1 MAAPSR
7 STSAVTASGSKSQAP
22 AQIVARAMT
31 KLAARDRAA
40 GSGRLRV
47 QPRPSGL
54 GWRPVVKPPTPSSR
68 TDRALRVYSP
78 VLGAI
83 QLATRLR
90 AGEDADRHAF
100 SCVDSLLV
108 NLMGY
113 AGNLIDHPR

>member
-1 MAAPSR
+1 
-7 STSAVTASGSKSQAP
+7 
-22 AQIVARAMT
+22 
-31 KLAARDRAA
+31 
-40 GSGRLRV
+40 
-47 QPRPSGL
+47 
-54 GWRPVVKPPTPSSR
+54 
-68 TDRALRVYSP
+68 

-100 SCVDSLLV
+100 SCVYSLLV